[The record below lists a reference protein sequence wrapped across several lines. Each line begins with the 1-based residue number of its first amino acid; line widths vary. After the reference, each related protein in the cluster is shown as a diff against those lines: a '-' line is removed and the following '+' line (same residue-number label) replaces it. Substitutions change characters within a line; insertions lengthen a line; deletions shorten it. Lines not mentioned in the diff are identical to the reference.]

1 MADNW
6 LIVTGGGHGI
16 GAMIARFGSRAGSS
30 VAVWDLD
37 GGSAQTVAE
46 SLEGPSTASQVD
58 VTDESAVEAAL
69 AQLPGLPAAVVNNAG
84 AVRFGPLLE
93 LAAADFEQVLRVNLV
108 GSFIVGRTVARA
120 MKERGQGSI
129 VNIASINGVAAA
141 PFAGGYSSSK
151 AGLIM
156 LTQQMALE
164 FAPHGIR
171 VNAVAPGLIDAGM
184 SEPIYADPDVREL
197 RTSRVPL
204 NRLGSAEDIASA
216 VMYVISDGASY
227 LTGQT
232 IVVDGG
238 ITSATLNS
246 LARPASV
253 DSVGV

>member
-1 MADNW
+1 MVDKW
-6 LIVTGGGHGI
+6 LVVTGGGHGI
-16 GAMIARFGSRAGSS
+16 GAMIARFGVEAGWS

-37 GGSAQTVAE
+37 HDAAREVADSLGGRA
-46 SLEGPSTASQVD
+46 LASGVD
-58 VTDESAVEAAL
+58 VTNENAVAAAL
-69 AQLPGLPAAVVNNAG
+69 DELPEAPAAVVNNAG
-84 AVRFGPLLE
+84 AVRFGPLIE
-93 LAAADFEQVLRVNLV
+93 LAVEDFEAALRVNLV
-108 GSFIVGRTVARA
+108 GSFIVGRSVARR
-120 MKERGQGSI
+120 MRGRASGSI

-164 FAPHGIR
+164 FATYGIR

-184 SEPIYADPDVREL
+184 SEPIYADEEVRKL

-204 NRLGSAEDIASA
+204 NRLGTAEDIASA
-216 VMYVISDGASY
+216 VMYVIGDSASY

-238 ITSATLNS
+238 ITTATLNA